1 MSINAYCSR
10 ATNLKKTNC
19 KRYVAF
25 KNAKALKNAGINPR
39 RIQIMHEVKEK
50 DTVDRLFF
58 FFVGNVKTKSA
69 EK

>member
-1 MSINAYCSR
+1 MH
-10 ATNLKKTNC
+10 C

-25 KNAKALKNAGINPR
+25 KHAKALKNASINPR

-50 DTVDRLFF
+50 HNVARLFF
-58 FFVGNVKTKSA
+58 VASVKKKSV